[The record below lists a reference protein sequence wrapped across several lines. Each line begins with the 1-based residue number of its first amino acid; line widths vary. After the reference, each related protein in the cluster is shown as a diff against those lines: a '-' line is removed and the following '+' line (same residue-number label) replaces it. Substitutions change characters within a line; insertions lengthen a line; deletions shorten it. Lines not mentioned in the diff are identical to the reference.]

1 VEENSVR
8 RFVTARWESL
18 AAAPGG
24 GAALSFTDA
33 WFDMHTCKA
42 TIVRKTSVPLKPLA
56 SGIFY
61 GYREACKE
69 CPGGERVMF
78 IGPNPQHI
86 AAAGVGG
93 EATTVL
99 GTLTRVSLP
108 VRKGGG
114 GSIVVRYAAGVL
126 TDWLSGLGQERVLPE
141 GDVVA
146 GIDIAQG
153 VEDAEPIAIAYASRT
168 IAPLAPGV
176 RPMPHTHIPRP
187 SPPVPPPPRD
197 GVGSKRPVIKIP
209 APSGASKGSGSTPVV
224 VPAMPPPG
232 VLGIPGF
239 KSIIPLD

>member
-1 VEENSVR
+1 
-8 RFVTARWESL
+8 
-18 AAAPGG
+18 
-24 GAALSFTDA
+24 
-33 WFDMHTCKA
+33 
-42 TIVRKTSVPLKPLA
+42 
-56 SGIFY
+56 
-61 GYREACKE
+61 
-69 CPGGERVMF
+69 MF

-176 RPMPHTHIPRP
+176 RPTPHTRIPRP
-187 SPPVPPPPRD
+187 PPPVPPPPRD

-209 APSGASKGSGSTPVV
+209 APSGGIAGTTT
-224 VPAMPPPG
+224 G
-232 VLGIPGF
+232 VDPLPLLAPLGVHGIPGV
-239 KSIIPLD
+239 KCVIPDN